1 MLDHLLLQRVLANC
15 GSTKNAFVPMPG
27 GQAEPVAGASQATA
41 AMGAPL
47 GSPPGGPAPQPAQ
60 GGQPPA
66 QGGGGGMP
74 PEVQEMLADPNV
86 QQMLQQA
93 GFAIDPSSGNV
104 IDPATGQPVPPD
116 QLMQIL
122 EQLMQG
128 QGQGGGQ
135 PPSGGGQPPP
145 DQGGQPGA
153 DPSGAQAA
161 QSPPAPD
168 QMSQM
173 VQLLTEIRDH
183 LGNAAKDGKGKGE
196 KKQSVEEMIQGLT
209 QEVQR
214 QGETLKSMTGQQ

>member
-104 IDPATGQPVPPD
+104 IDPAIQSD
-116 QLMQIL
+116 
-122 EQLMQG
+122 
-128 QGQGGGQ
+128 
-135 PPSGGGQPPP
+135 SSSAS
-145 DQGGQPGA
+145 GA
-153 DPSGAQAA
+153 DE
-161 QSPPAPD
+161 APD
-168 QMSQM
+168 VRHGM
-173 VQLLTEIRDH
+173 VRLRNAKSEVFPRT
-183 LGNAAKDGKGKGE
+183 LG
-196 KKQSVEEMIQGLT
+196 
-209 QEVQR
+209 
-214 QGETLKSMTGQQ
+214 